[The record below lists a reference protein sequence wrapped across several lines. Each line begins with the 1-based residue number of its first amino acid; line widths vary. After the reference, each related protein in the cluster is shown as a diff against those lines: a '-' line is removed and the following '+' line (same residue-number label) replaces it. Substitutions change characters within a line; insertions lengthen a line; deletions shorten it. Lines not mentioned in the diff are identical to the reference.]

1 MCYTHTFMSK
11 EHYQYVKQYLFLGI
25 IIMLAFLIGWQLYPY
40 FPGLLGAVTLYIL
53 LRHFYFY
60 LVMAKRLPRQLTAV
74 LLIIASIIVFIIPFV
89 LLVQLLLPEVYHL
102 AEPGSIDRTLK
113 LFSGRLNHFLPFLRP
128 DTLQVDKLSENI
140 NSSIPRLLGSTIN
153 VMINLILLFFTLF
166 FMLVQG
172 REMEKRIQRFLPLQE
187 HNVDDIW
194 QATRTMVVANAVGI
208 PLLALAQAITATLG
222 YYIFGLNDY
231 ILWGVVTGL
240 FSLFPAIGTAAIWI
254 PVCIFLIASGRTGA
268 GLGLFAYSLLVIVN
282 VDNILRFTILKKI
295 GDVHPVITLVGILI
309 GLPMFGF
316 MGFIFGPLLVS
327 YLLLLVRIYNIEF
340 SPNGESLKGLVKK
353 RAA

>member
-1 MCYTHTFMSK
+1 MNK

-25 IIMLAFLIGWQLYPY
+25 IILLAFLIGWQLYPY
-40 FPGLLGAVTLYIL
+40 FPGLLGAITLYIL

-60 LVMAKRLPRQLTAV
+60 LIVIKRLPRNLTAV

-89 LLVQLLLPEVYHL
+89 LLVQLLLPEVYRL
-102 AEPGSIDRTLK
+102 TAPGSIDATLSV
-113 LFSGRLNHFLPFLRP
+113 FSGKMTHFLPFLKP
-128 DTLQVDKLSENI
+128 DSLQVDKLSENI
-140 NSSIPRLLGSTIN
+140 NSSIPRLLGSTVN

-187 HNVDDIW
+187 HNIDDIW

-208 PLLALAQAITATLG
+208 PLLALAQAISATLG
-222 YYIFGLNDY
+222 YYIFGLDDFV
-231 ILWGVVTGL
+231 LWGVVTGL

-254 PVCIFLIASGRTGA
+254 PVCIFFIASGKVSA
-268 GLGLFAYSLLVIVN
+268 GIGLFVYSLIVIVN

-295 GDVHPVITLVGILI
+295 GDVHPVITLVGILV

-316 MGFIFGPLLVS
+316 MGFIFGPLLIS

-340 SPNGESLKGLVKK
+340 APKADKLKVPDKK
-353 RAA
+353 RSG